1 MSCKKLT
8 LSCKKLTFAPVMR
21 YNTDSFRDVKRGKKY
36 ALKMPLEKTKKFIRL
51 KLKQLTE

>member
-1 MSCKKLT
+1 
-8 LSCKKLTFAPVMR
+8 MR